1 MARYVIGIDPDCEK
15 SGYGVVNVETGEVVD
30 AGACDFPTLF
40 DVMDVWRRG
49 EKVSVY
55 IEGGWLNN
63 GNWHLLGRMTV
74 ARAAAIGRS
83 VGRNHQTGMLI
94 EQMARRQGY
103 DVRVVKPLR
112 KCWRG
117 KDGKITAKE
126 LQAVTSYAKRCNQDA
141 RDAVLLA
148 WVYAGLPVRVRA
160 RASPRQI

>member
-1 MARYVIGIDPDCEK
+1 MSKYVIGIDPDCER
-15 SGYGVVNVETGEVVD
+15 SGYGVVNMETGEVVD

-49 EKVSVY
+49 DKVSVY

-94 EQMARRQGY
+94 EQMARRMGY

>member
-1 MARYVIGIDPDCEK
+1 MARYVIGIDPDSDR

-126 LQAVTSYAKRCNQDA
+126 LQSVTSYAKRCNQDA

>member
-1 MARYVIGIDPDCEK
+1 MARYVIGIDPDSDR

-40 DVMDVWRRG
+40 DVMDVWRLG

-126 LQAVTSYAKRCNQDA
+126 LQSVTSYAKRCNQDA

>member
-1 MARYVIGIDPDCEK
+1 MARYVIGIDPDCDR

-49 EKVSVY
+49 DKVSVY

-103 DVRVVKPLR
+103 DVHVVKPLR

-126 LQAVTSYAKRCNQDA
+126 LQAVTGYAKRCNQDA
-141 RDAVLLA
+141 RDAALLA
-148 WVYAGLPVRVRA
+148 WVYAGLSVSV
-160 RASPRQI
+160 RASPRQA

>member
-1 MARYVIGIDPDCEK
+1 MARYVIGIDPDCER
-15 SGYGVVNVETGEVVD
+15 SGYGVVNVETREVVD

-49 EKVSVY
+49 DKVSVY

-63 GNWHLLGRMTV
+63 GNWHLLGRMTA

-112 KCWRG
+112 KQWRG

-148 WVYAGLPVRVRA
+148 WVYAGLPVRA

>member
-1 MARYVIGIDPDCEK
+1 MSKYVIGIDPDCER

-49 EKVSVY
+49 DKVSVY

-63 GNWHLLGRMTV
+63 GNWHLLGRMTA

-160 RASPRQI
+160 SPRQI

>member
-1 MARYVIGIDPDCEK
+1 MSKYVIGIDPDSDR

-126 LQAVTSYAKRCNQDA
+126 LQDVTSYAKRCNQDA

-160 RASPRQI
+160 SPRQI

>member
-1 MARYVIGIDPDCEK
+1 MARYVIGIDPDCER
-15 SGYGVVNVETGEVVD
+15 SGYGVVNVETREVVD

-63 GNWHLLGRMTV
+63 GNWHLLGRMTA

-94 EQMARRQGY
+94 EQMARRMGY
-103 DVRVVKPLR
+103 DVHVVKPLR

-117 KDGKITAKE
+117 KDGKITDKE

-148 WVYAGLPVRVRA
+148 WVYAGQDDCLERY
-160 RASPRQI
+160 